1 MQQSGMDYRAWYK
14 LEEMFAKNDC
24 SLREACQMNALGA
37 PKPEEANL
45 ELIVKGMQQGLL
57 DRGMGDREEMK
68 WMVMEVLKAVPR
80 VRTMGWDWE

>member
-1 MQQSGMDYRAWYK
+1 MDYRAWYK
-14 LEEMFAKNDC
+14 FEEMFAKNDC
-24 SLREACQMNALGA
+24 SLRESCQMNALGA

-68 WMVMEVLKAVPR
+68 WMVREVLKAVPR
-80 VRTMGWDWE
+80 VRIMGWDWE